1 MLEKLFNLFT
11 KILKKIKLILLV
23 KIIND
28 LHNCYEYKRLS
39 KYFRLTLRNISVD
52 NKIKNSKNIWVFW
65 WQGEEQMPPI
75 VKACY
80 NSVLKHANGHRVV
93 LITKDNYKEYT
104 NIDDNILD
112 KLNKKYISLTAFS
125 DVMRFNL
132 LKNNG
137 GLWID
142 ATVYLTEDIKEEYFE
157 KIFTVGINDKYHDSV
172 NGGYSGFLMGGCNN
186 EIIEFMNLFF
196 INYYKYNDYVHYYF
210 MIDVA
215 LNCCYKNNIDGF
227 KNYVDDKSF
236 NSDPTLH
243 SLAPMLNDNYDKE
256 SYDKIYNR
264 FFKLTYKMDFDD
276 NHDTFYH
283 RIIHNI
289 EPFSN

>member
-11 KILKKIKLILLV
+11 KILKKLKLMFLV

-39 KYFRLTLRNISVD
+39 KYFRLTMRNISVD
-52 NKIKNSKNIWVFW
+52 NKIKNSKNIWIFW

-112 KLNKKYISLTAFS
+112 KLNKKYISLTVFS

-132 LKNNG
+132 
-137 GLWID
+137 
-142 ATVYLTEDIKEEYFE
+142 
-157 KIFTVGINDKYHDSV
+157 
-172 NGGYSGFLMGGCNN
+172 
-186 EIIEFMNLFF
+186 
-196 INYYKYNDYVHYYF
+196 
-210 MIDVA
+210 
-215 LNCCYKNNIDGF
+215 
-227 KNYVDDKSF
+227 
-236 NSDPTLH
+236 
-243 SLAPMLNDNYDKE
+243 
-256 SYDKIYNR
+256 
-264 FFKLTYKMDFDD
+264 
-276 NHDTFYH
+276 
-283 RIIHNI
+283 
-289 EPFSN
+289 